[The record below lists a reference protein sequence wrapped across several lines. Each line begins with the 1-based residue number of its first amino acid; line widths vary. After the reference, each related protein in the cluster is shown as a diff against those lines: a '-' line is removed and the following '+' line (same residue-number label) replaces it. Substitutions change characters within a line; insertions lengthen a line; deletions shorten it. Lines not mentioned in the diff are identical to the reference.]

1 MRSFI
6 YSGTNSIATS
16 WIISGADGWRFDVA
30 NEIDPGYAN
39 DPANGYWI
47 GFRNTVRALDP
58 QAAMIS
64 EIWDNAS
71 AYLLGNQ
78 MDSTMNYRFRNALVG
93 FVRDTNWTDTNTS
106 LSYEKPS
113 QFFETMHSLSE
124 DYPPQALEAMMNL
137 VGSHDTN
144 RLRFVIK
151 ESGDVTATVDARQ
164 KLTALAQ
171 FTLPGAPT
179 IYYADEVGASADGVP
194 CSSGGTSTCG
204 DPYNRLP
211 YPWADTP
218 GYYQQEA
225 GIQSR
230 YAVLGLTR
238 QANPALRTGSLDLLQ
253 ADDTNKT
260 LAYGRKLGSNAAIAV
275 FNRNTT
281 SQQVVLD
288 LFGYLPAG
296 TVLTDVLTSQVYTL
310 AAVGAAVPLT
320 LTVNGNDGALLVTD
334 GVSTAP
340 AAPTLAATEGNAQV
354 ELTWNSI
361 AGAVGY
367 NVYRSLVSGGGYTRI
382 ATDTVG
388 TAFTDTTVINSQL
401 YYYVATALDAGL
413 QESANSNEVSALPHA
428 PIDWA
433 GNLAPAS
440 IAHTIGIVPSGPIT
454 AQVYITNVTNL
465 TGQGA
470 GVIAQV
476 GYGISGTAPST
487 WTTWPWMSYASDVG
501 NNDAYTATLTPEA
514 TGTFQ
519 YVARFST
526 TNGREWTYAGLS
538 GVIVTPTLP
547 TTDAGVLVVNAS
559 SDVTPPDAPTNLRLA
574 NWNVDSL
581 TLAWDAPAA
590 PDVYAYDLY
599 RSSAAQPVGVV
610 ARILSPTLVYTDY
623 GVISGL
629 TYTYTVKALDTSFN
643 ASSASNSVVGTP
655 QQRFVTVTFNV
666 TVPAFTPAGDTICIP
681 GDNARLMGSTWTPS
695 TLPMTKVD
703 ATHWTETVTV
713 ADGTHLQY
721 KYTRCTSWN
730 VVEWWGSITGT
741 ANRQLDINYGVN
753 GIQTVNDDVANWR
766 DPIVIDKS
774 PLPGATGVAHTAVI
788 TASWSRPIEPATLV
802 AGFKVASAKGP
813 VAGTTGFISS
823 TYGYVSVFT
832 PTKPLVGTLITA
844 TLGTGIVGIS
854 NDGATLQQPVT
865 WSFSVS
871 PYKFYLCSDPSR
883 TSRCRLDCG
892 CNSPPRSG

>member
-1 MRSFI
+1 M
-6 YSGTNSIATS
+6 
-16 WIISGADGWRFDVA
+16 
-30 NEIDPGYAN
+30 
-39 DPANGYWI
+39 
-47 GFRNTVRALDP
+47 
-58 QAAMIS
+58 
-64 EIWDNAS
+64 
-71 AYLLGNQ
+71 
-78 MDSTMNYRFRNALVG
+78 
-93 FVRDTNWTDTNTS
+93 
-106 LSYEKPS
+106 
-113 QFFETMHSLSE
+113 
-124 DYPPQALEAMMNL
+124 
-137 VGSHDTN
+137 
-144 RLRFVIK
+144 
-151 ESGDVTATVDARQ
+151 
-164 KLTALAQ
+164 
-171 FTLPGAPT
+171 
-179 IYYADEVGASADGVP
+179 
-194 CSSGGTSTCG
+194 
-204 DPYNRLP
+204 
-211 YPWADTP
+211 
-218 GYYQQEA
+218 
-225 GIQSR
+225 
-230 YAVLGLTR
+230 
-238 QANPALRTGSLDLLQ
+238 
-253 ADDTNKT
+253 
-260 LAYGRKLGSNAAIAV
+260 
-275 FNRNTT
+275 
-281 SQQVVLD
+281 
-288 LFGYLPAG
+288 
-296 TVLTDVLTSQVYTL
+296 
-310 AAVGAAVPLT
+310 
-320 LTVNGNDGALLVTD
+320 
-334 GVSTAP
+334 
-340 AAPTLAATEGNAQV
+340 
-354 ELTWNSI
+354 
-361 AGAVGY
+361 
-367 NVYRSLVSGGGYTRI
+367 
-382 ATDTVG
+382 
-388 TAFTDTTVINSQL
+388 
-401 YYYVATALDAGL
+401 

-440 IAHTIGIVPSGPIT
+440 ITHTIGIVPSEPIT
-454 AQVYITNVTNL
+454 AEVYITNVTNL

-487 WTTWPWMSYASDVG
+487 WTAWPWMGYAGDVG
-501 NNDAYTATLTPEA
+501 DNDAYTATLTPEA

-581 TLAWDAPAA
+581 TLAWDAPTAS
-590 PDVYAYDLY
+590 DVYAYDLY
-599 RSSAAQPVGVV
+599 RSSAAQSAGVV
-610 ARILSPTLVYTDY
+610 ARVMSPTFVYTDY

-643 ASSASNSVVGTP
+643 ASSDSNSVAGTP

-666 TVPAFTPAGDTICIP
+666 TVPTFTPPGDTICIP

-741 ANRQLDINYGVN
+741 ANRQLDINYGAT

-766 DPIVIDKS
+766 DPIVIDTS

-802 AGFKVASAKGP
+802 AGFKVATANGP

-832 PTKPLVGTLITA
+832 PTAPLPGMVFTA

-871 PYKFYLCSDPSR
+871 PYKFYLD
-883 TSRCRLDCG
+883 LILK
-892 CNSPPRSG
+892 N